1 MVESAL
7 DDTRRPAGAATRAH
21 RSATGGT
28 TIPILRRRLGAGADR
43 GASGGYRVLLTDS
56 VIYGSGRAL
65 QKLLVAV
72 LLPLYTAFLSKA
84 DYGILGM
91 VVATTTFLD
100 IFVSLGFDVTF
111 SRFYF
116 ADTTP
121 GGRRKVVTN
130 VFWVS
135 SVYPAVLLGLIGM
148 LTPWWAPVL
157 LGAEYSEGDWRYFAV
172 ALLTLFFTNLND
184 LPFVLFRLEH
194 RPWVFTAYTV
204 ARIAVQIPLSIVF
217 VAVFRW
223 GAMGVLL
230 ANLFTAV
237 ALQVGM
243 LPTYVRKLDP
253 LPDRALMRP
262 MIAFAIP
269 AMFTAISFYWLKFSD
284 RFFLLRY
291 QGKEEVGLY
300 TVANALAQPLYLVLT
315 AFRMAW
321 PQWHYARLDDP
332 VEHRRI
338 VARSST
344 YFLALN
350 ALLVVVLGAT
360 LPLICHVL
368 LDGKYWSI
376 APVTFVLTLSIALY
390 AVYTVFWV
398 GANVAMKNRMI
409 PLFVLVSSG
418 VNIGLNFLLVP
429 RYGMWAAAW
438 TTVIG
443 YAILAV
449 TIYFY
454 SERYYHIP
462 FEWRRLA
469 TVLGATALSLAGIGL
484 TMLLTGLATA
494 MPLGDLVLA
503 TAATLPAMALFPATL
518 VVGGFFTPGERRR
531 LRQAWD
537 RVRRRAAPAA
547 PAEESAHEEVADI
560 ETQAA
565 LEAGDK
571 GSLAP

>member
-1 MVESAL
+1 M
-7 DDTRRPAGAATRAH
+7 
-21 RSATGGT
+21 
-28 TIPILRRRLGAGADR
+28 
-43 GASGGYRVLLTDS
+43 
-56 VIYGSGRAL
+56 IYGSGRAL
-65 QKLLVAV
+65 QKLLVAL

-91 VVATTTFLD
+91 VVATTTLLD

-116 ADTTP
+116 ADTTRE
-121 GGRRKVVTN
+121 GRRKVTTN

-135 SVYPAVLLGLIGM
+135 SVYPALLLGLIGL
-148 LTPWWAPVL
+148 LTPYWAPVL

-184 LPFVLFRLEH
+184 LPFVLFRLE
-194 RPWVFTAYTV
+194 RKPWVFTAYTI
-204 ARIAVQIPLSIVF
+204 ARVAVQIPLSVVF
-217 VAVFRW
+217 VAVLEW

-237 ALQVGM
+237 GLQLAM
-243 LPTYVRKLDP
+243 LPTYVRKLNL
-253 LPDRALMRP
+253 LPDRKVMRP

-269 AMFTAISFYWLKFSD
+269 AMFTAVSFYWLKFSD

-321 PQWHYARLDDP
+321 PQWHYAKLDDP
-332 VEHRRI
+332 AEHRRI

-344 YFLALN
+344 YFLTLN
-350 ALLVVVLGAT
+350 ALLVVLLGAT
-360 LPLICHVL
+360 LPLICHLL
-368 LDGKYWSI
+368 LDEKYWSV

-390 AVYTVFWV
+390 AIYSVFWV

-409 PLFVLVSSG
+409 PVFVLVSSA
-418 VNIGLNFLLVP
+418 VNVGLNFLLVP
-429 RYGMWAAAW
+429 TYGMWAAAW
-438 TTVIG
+438 TTVVG

-454 SERYYHIP
+454 SERHYHIP
-462 FEWRRLA
+462 FEWRRLT
-469 TVLGATALSLAGIGL
+469 TVLGATVLTLAAIGL
-484 TMLLTGLATA
+484 TMTLTGLATA
-494 MPLGDLVLA
+494 MPLDDLVVA
-503 TAATLPAMALFPATL
+503 TAATVPALALFPVTL
-518 VVGGFFTPGERRR
+518 AVSGFFTPGERRR
-531 LRQAWD
+531 LRQAWY
-537 RVRRRAAPAA
+537 RLSGRGGAPSA
-547 PAEESAHEEVADI
+547 PPQPESEIEEAVDI
-560 ETQAA
+560 ETQAV

>member
-7 DDTRRPAGAATRAH
+7 DDTRRPAGAAARAH
-21 RSATGGT
+21 PPATGGT
-28 TIPILRRRLGAGADR
+28 TIPILRRRRLGAGADR

-65 QKLLVAV
+65 QKLLVAL

-116 ADTTP
+116 ADTTAE
-121 GGRRKVVTN
+121 GRRKVVTN

-135 SVYPAVLLGLIGM
+135 SVYPAVLLGTIGL
-148 LTPWWAPVL
+148 LTPWWAPLL

-194 RPWVFTAYTV
+194 KPWTFTAYTV
-204 ARIAVQIPLSIVF
+204 ARIAVQIPLSVVF
-217 VAVFRW
+217 VAVFKW

-237 ALQVGM
+237 ALQVAM
-243 LPTYVRKLDP
+243 LPTYVRKLNL
-253 LPDRALMRP
+253 LPDARVMRP
-262 MIAFAIP
+262 MIAFAVP
-269 AMFTAISFYWLKFSD
+269 AMFTAVSFYWLKFSD

-321 PQWHYARLDDP
+321 PQWHYAKLDDP
-332 VEHRRI
+332 AEHRRL

-344 YFLALN
+344 YFLTLN

-368 LDGKYWSI
+368 LDEKYWSI

-398 GANVAMKNRMI
+398 GANVAMKNRLI
-409 PLFVLVSSG
+409 PVFVIVSSA
-418 VNIGLNFLLVP
+418 VNVGLNFLLVP

-438 TTVIG
+438 TTVVG
-443 YAILAV
+443 YLILAV

-454 SERYYHIP
+454 SEHYYHIP

-469 TVLGATALSLAGIGL
+469 TVLGATALSLAAIGL
-484 TMLLTGLATA
+484 AMTLTGLATA

-503 TAATLPAMALFPATL
+503 TAATIPGVALFPLAL

-537 RVRRRAAPAA
+537 RLRRRTAPAR
-547 PAEESAHEEVADI
+547 PETVLEEVSEI
-560 ETQAA
+560 ETQAV